1 MLRITDSIFQMTINN
16 IFLLTNKCEWL
27 GCLVNSEEISTKKRQ
42 WDAVIVLPV
51 TVWRWVI
58 HVSVTLKVFSSL
70 NRVVLDDFRLL
81 FSSSDVLWLH
91 YSEILISSSQCYSAK
106 KRDFNTQT
114 LKKWFTFSNDFKCW
128 NKIYST
134 HRRRVL
140 APSVFKLVFLCYI
153 SFK

>member
-1 MLRITDSIFQMTINN
+1 MLKITDSIFQMTINN
-16 IFLLTNKCEWL
+16 IFLLTSKCEWL

-114 LKKWFTFSNDFKCW
+114 LKWFTFSNDFKCW

-140 APSVFKLVFLCYI
+140 APSVFKLVFLCYN